1 MPTMDDIIKQVHDLP
16 SLPAVVAE
24 LLTTVEQDEVDL
36 HALAGK
42 IALDQSLTAKT
53 LRLANSS
60 FYGMPTKVTTIGQ
73 AIAVLGFHSIRTLV
87 TACAVTGAFR
97 PGAASRFAFEP
108 FWRHAIGTAVCARA
122 LARHARLSP
131 ETAFTAGL
139 LHDLGTLVLATRYP
153 AEYDAVE
160 AYRRQHDCG
169 PGVAQHAIF
178 GYDHARVGSA
188 LAAHWKFPPAIQ
200 DAVSGHHHPDGPDGM
215 SLALLIHVADVLAHA
230 LDLGGEEDDQVP
242 PLSQQSWRMLALSD
256 AACMAIFAE
265 TEATFQDLC
274 QILVH

>member
-1 MPTMDDIIKQVHDLP
+1 MPTIDEIIKQVHDLP

-24 LLTTVEQDEVDL
+24 LLATVEQDEVDL
-36 HALAGK
+36 HALASK

-60 FYGMPTKVTTIGQ
+60 FYGMQSKVTTIQQ

-87 TACAVTGAFR
+87 TACSVTAAFA
-97 PGAASRFAFEP
+97 PGAGIHFDFES
-108 FWRHAIGTAVCARA
+108 FWRHSIGTAVCARA
-122 LARHARLSP
+122 LARHLRLSP

-160 AYRRQHDCG
+160 AYRHQHDCS
-169 PGVAQHAIF
+169 VSAAQLAIF

-188 LAAHWKFPPAIQ
+188 LAAHWKFPRKIQ
-200 DAVSGHHHPDGPDGM
+200 EAVAGHHQPQGPDSI
-215 SLALLIHVADVLAHA
+215 SLPLLIHVADTLSHA
-230 LDLGGEEDDQVP
+230 LDLAGAQDDQVP
-242 PLSQQSWRMLALSD
+242 PLSQQTWRMLALSD
-256 AACMAIFAE
+256 AACMAVFAE
-265 TEATFQDLC
+265 TETTFQDMC
-274 QILVH
+274 QVLVH

>member
-1 MPTMDDIIKQVHDLP
+1 MPTMDEIIKRVQDLP

-24 LLTTVEQDEVDL
+24 LLTTVEQDDVDL

-42 IALDQSLTAKT
+42 LALDQSLAAKT

-60 FYGMPTKVTTIGQ
+60 FYGMSTKVTTIQQ
-73 AIAVLGFHSIRTLV
+73 AITVLGFHSIRTLV
-87 TACAVTGAFR
+87 TACSVTGAFTPV
-97 PGAASRFAFEP
+97 PGSRFAFEP

-153 AEYDAVE
+153 AEYGTVE
-160 AYRRQHDCG
+160 AYRQQHDCTAG
-169 PGVAQHAIF
+169 MAQHAIF

-188 LAAHWKFPPAIQ
+188 LAAHWKFPRAIQ
-200 DAVSGHHHPDGPDGM
+200 DAVAGHHQPDGADSV
-215 SLALLIHVADVLAHA
+215 SLALLIHVADALAHA
-230 LDLGGEEDDQVP
+230 LDLAGDEDDQVP
-242 PLSQQSWRMLALSD
+242 PLSQQTWRMLALSD
-256 AACMAIFAE
+256 AACLAVCAE
-265 TEATFQDLC
+265 TEATFQELC

>member
-1 MPTMDDIIKQVHDLP
+1 MDEIIKQVHDLP

-24 LLTTVEQDEVDL
+24 LLTTVEQDDVDL
-36 HALAGK
+36 HALAAK

-73 AIAVLGFHSIRTLV
+73 AITVLGFHSIRTLV
-87 TACAVTGAFR
+87 TACSVTGTFTPA
-97 PGAASRFAFEP
+97 PGSHFAFEP

-122 LARHARLSP
+122 LARHVRLNP

-139 LHDLGTLVLATRYP
+139 LHDLGTLVLATGYP

-160 AYRRQHDCG
+160 AYRRQHDCCSG
-169 PGVAQHAIF
+169 AAHQAIF

-188 LAAHWKFPPAIQ
+188 LAAHWKFPRQIQ
-200 DAVSGHHHPDGPDGM
+200 DAVAGHHHPDGAEAV
-215 SLALLIHVADVLAHA
+215 SLGLLIHVADTLAHA
-230 LDLGGEEDDQVP
+230 LDLAGQEDDQVP
-242 PLSQQSWRMLALSD
+242 PLSQQTWRMLALSD
-256 AACMAIFAE
+256 AACFAIFAE
-265 TEATFQDLC
+265 TESTFQDLC